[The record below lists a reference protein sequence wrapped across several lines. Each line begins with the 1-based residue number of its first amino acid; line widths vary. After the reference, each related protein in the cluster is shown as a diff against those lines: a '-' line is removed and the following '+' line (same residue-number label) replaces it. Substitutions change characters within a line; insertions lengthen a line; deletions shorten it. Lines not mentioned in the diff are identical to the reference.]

1 MKIICVGRNYSEHAR
16 ELNNDIPEAPV
27 IFLKPDT
34 ALVKN
39 NEPVFYPD
47 FTNDLHHEIELVIKI
62 KKAGKYIKPEFAST
76 YIDEITVGIDF
87 TARDLQADCKKKGL
101 PWEISKGFDNSAVIG
116 SFRSYDANKD
126 YSFHLVVNGI
136 TKQKGV
142 SSEMLF
148 SIPQI
153 IAYVS
158 QFFTLKVGDLIFTGT
173 PAGVG
178 PVKIG
183 DLLEGFLD
191 NESAFTCN
199 VK

>member
-16 ELNNDIPEAPV
+16 ELNNDIPENPV

-39 NEPVFYPD
+39 NEPIFYPD

-62 KKAGKYIKPEFAST
+62 KKAGKYIQPEFAST

-116 SFRSYDANKD
+116 SFRSYDADKE

-142 SSEMLF
+142 SSDMLF

-153 IAYVS
+153 LAYVS

-183 DLLEGFLD
+183 DVLEGFLE
-191 NESAFTCN
+191 NESAFTCSM
-199 VK
+199 K

>member
-16 ELNNDIPEAPV
+16 ELNNDIPENPV

-39 NEPVFYPD
+39 NEPIFYPD

-116 SFRSYDANKD
+116 SFRNYDADKD

-142 SSEMLF
+142 SSDMLF

-153 IAYVS
+153 LAYVS

-183 DLLEGFLD
+183 DVLEGFLD
-191 NESAFTCN
+191 NESTFTCSM
-199 VK
+199 K